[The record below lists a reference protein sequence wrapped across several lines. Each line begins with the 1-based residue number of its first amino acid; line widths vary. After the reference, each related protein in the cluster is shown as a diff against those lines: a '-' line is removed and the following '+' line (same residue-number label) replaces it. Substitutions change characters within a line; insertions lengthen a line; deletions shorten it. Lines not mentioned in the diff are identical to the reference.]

1 MRVAT
6 LVALVSIGLLAAT
19 GGAVAAENT
28 APLADA
34 GVDQTVP
41 ANTTVYLD
49 ANGTVDPD
57 GEVAGVSW
65 TIETPGG
72 DTISPACPDCRRT
85 EFEAT
90 ATGQYTVTLT
100 VTDDDGAT
108 RSDTLYVTVRNA
120 TGPAVTLS
128 GPGVTLKDSNTTF
141 EANVSRANASLQTL
155 AWVVDGEVVHRQ
167 SLDGATANTSF
178 SHSFTNTST
187 MAVRAVVYDTLG
199 NRGSAT
205 WSVKVVEGGSGGSGV
220 GGSTCASG
228 GCSGADKIVTGPDG
242 QDYVLDTNGEDG
254 IQLNSGD
261 GEDALT
267 DYGDNLQESG
277 DLRKT
282 VGGAYKV
289 TKGQALSD
297 ITTEAAETND
307 PMNDDNTRSD
317 DFVDISGD
325 LPSFG
330 GDDSIDS
337 GASSDPFDPLNV
349 LGDGSGENDES
360 SVGDG
365 GILDNPLL

>member
-19 GGAVAAENT
+19 GGVVAAENT

-41 ANTTVYLD
+41 ANTTVHLD

-72 DTISPACPDCRRT
+72 DTTSPACPDCRRT
-85 EFEAT
+85 EFDADD
-90 ATGQYTVTLT
+90 TGQYTVTLT

-108 RSDTLYVTVRNA
+108 RSDTLYVTVTNA

-128 GPGVTLKDSNTTF
+128 GPGVTLQDSNTTF
-141 EANVSRANASLQTL
+141 EANVSRDNAPLQTL

-205 WSVKVVEGGSGGSGV
+205 WSVKVVEGGGGGSGV

-261 GEDALT
+261 GADALT

-289 TKGQALSD
+289 TEGQALSD

-307 PMNDDNTRSD
+307 PMNDDNTGSD
-317 DFVDISGD
+317 YFVDDDGD
-325 LPSFG
+325 LPILDD
-330 GDDSIDS
+330 DDSDDS
-337 GASSDPFDPLNV
+337 FNQFDPLDFSPGGPSENGDSSEGSDGV
-349 LGDGSGENDES
+349 LN
-360 SVGDG
+360 
-365 GILDNPLL
+365 NPLL